1 LCNASERFLLTGAYS
16 HEEKAMKKLR
26 IGFLAV
32 GCAALIP
39 AGLMAANI
47 LGPAAPMCAA
57 GGSPSILVRVSGLKT
72 RAGKVRVRTFGG
84 SPANYFDKK
93 KYLSRVELPVPAAGP
108 IDVCMAVPGPGTYAV
123 DVRHDANNNG
133 DTDRADGA
141 GASGNPKMTL
151 FDILFNRKPP
161 AKQVQV
167 PVGRGTAV
175 VPIVVRYL

>member
-1 LCNASERFLLTGAYS
+1 
-16 HEEKAMKKLR
+16 MKNLR

-32 GCAALIP
+32 LGASLVP
-39 AGLMAANI
+39 AGLYAANI
-47 LGPAAPMCAA
+47 LGPAAPICATGA
-57 GGSPSILVRVSGLKT
+57 GPSILVRVSGLKS
-72 RAGKVRVRTFGG
+72 RVGKVRVRTFGG
-84 SPANYFDKK
+84 SPSNYFDKK
-93 KYLSRVELPVPAAGP
+93 KYLQRLEFAVPASGP
-108 IDVCMAVPGPGTYAV
+108 IDVCMPVPGPGTYAV

-151 FDILFNRKPP
+151 MDIVFNRKPP

-167 PVGRGTAV
+167 PVGRGTAL